1 MKKPILTVL
10 LIIFLLGLTLA
21 PASAFPG
28 DEADEQCAVLI
39 AQANA
44 NGLPQPDCLLDT
56 GLSAM
61 EHRVAETEATIYPL
75 PNVHQVIIDES
86 IVFARKFRRLD
97 VGTNIYDAPNGNVIR
112 TVGDG
117 LTLVSYIGLI
127 EGWVQLRQHEWAP
140 IDNTRTYDVSPFAG
154 VEISA
159 PLERP
164 FAWMLVPAKPSLYP
178 GGPPH
183 EAYAEITRYQLM
195 NIYGVEMVDGWE
207 WYLVG
212 PDQWVQQLRV
222 SKVKPVQRPAE
233 VLPDEKWI
241 AVDLFEQTAMAY
253 VGDQMVFAT
262 LISSGLPQWSTEEG
276 LFKIYQRWVYGPMSG
291 AAGWLGDAYYIENV
305 PNIMYF
311 NNDMALHASYW
322 HDKFGYR
329 QSRGCVNLSLMDA
342 YWLYE
347 WSRDDEDA
355 WVYVYSS
362 GEYRDD
368 LPDWAVRPRF

>member
-1 MKKPILTVL
+1 MKKWILTLVL
-10 LIIFLLGLTLA
+10 TVFIAGLTLT
-21 PASAFPG
+21 PAHAFPG
-28 DEADEQCAVLI
+28 DEADEQCANLM
-39 AQANA
+39 AQASA
-44 NGLPQPDCLLDT
+44 NGLPQPDCALET
-56 GLSAM
+56 GLSAL
-61 EHRVAETEATIYPL
+61 EHRVAEAEAALYPL
-75 PNVHQVIIDES
+75 PNVRQVPPDES
-86 IVFARKFRRLD
+86 IIHARKFRRLD
-97 VGTNIYDAPNGNVIR
+97 SGTNIYDAPNGNVIR

-127 EGWVQLRQHEWAP
+127 EGWVQMRQNEWAP
-140 IDNTRTYDVSPFAG
+140 IDATRSYDVSTFAG
-154 VEISA
+154 VEIST

-178 GGPPH
+178 GGPQH
-183 EAYAEITRYQLM
+183 EPYTEIPRYQMM
-195 NIYGVEMVDGWE
+195 NIYGVEVVDGWE

-212 PDQWVQQLRV
+212 PDQWIQQLRV

-233 VLPDEKWI
+233 VLPTDKWI
-241 AVDLFEQTAMAY
+241 AVDLYEQTATAY
-253 VGDQMVFAT
+253 LGDQMVFAT

-276 LFKIYQRWVYGPMSG
+276 LFRIYQRWVYGPMSG
-291 AAGWLGDAYYIENV
+291 AAGWLGDAYYIENI

-311 NNDMALHASYW
+311 NNDMALHAAYW

-342 YWLYE
+342 HWLYE
-347 WSRDDEDA
+347 WTRDDEDA